1 MAAHSLI
8 QAPEDS
14 GELKHYYARPSL
26 EVTRVMFAEFFATY
40 LSSTVRFVFLLAP
53 FFVVTMFLA
62 LTRGQPAVEKN
73 SIIRRA
79 TLAALVLGLV
89 LFFAGPVLF
98 NAIGITLNSF
108 RIGAGS
114 LLFLTAISLVNSGT
128 RNHATGLPQ
137 EDRDDIAVVPMAI
150 PVIIGP
156 ATIGAILVYGAELKS
171 VPEVAGG
178 VLGLVTGLALLA
190 LLLYLSG
197 YLERI
202 LGKTGL
208 NILSKISG
216 LILSAMAA
224 EIVLTGIAGFVK
236 SAGLA

>member
-1 MAAHSLI
+1 
-8 QAPEDS
+8 
-14 GELKHYYARPSL
+14 
-26 EVTRVMFAEFFATY
+26 
-40 LSSTVRFVFLLAP
+40 
-53 FFVVTMFLA
+53 
-62 LTRGQPAVEKN
+62 
-73 SIIRRA
+73 
-79 TLAALVLGLV
+79 V
-89 LFFAGPVLF
+89 LFFAGPLLF
-98 NAIGITLNSF
+98 EAIGITLNSF

-171 VPEVAGG
+171 VPEIAGG
-178 VLGLVTGLALLA
+178 VLGMITALLVLTV
-190 LLLYLSG
+190 LLFLSG
-197 YLERI
+197 YLERA

-208 NILSKISG
+208 NILSKVSG

-224 EIVLTGIAGFVK
+224 EIVLTGISGFIQA
-236 SAGLA
+236 AGLASTFPA

>member
-1 MAAHSLI
+1 MLA
-8 QAPEDS
+8 
-14 GELKHYYARPSL
+14 
-26 EVTRVMFAEFFATY
+26 VFFHTY
-40 LSSTVRFVFLLAP
+40 LSSSIRFLFLLAP

-62 LTRGQPAVEKN
+62 LTRGQSAEEK
-73 SIIRRA
+73 SAIIRRA
-79 TLAALVLGLV
+79 CVSALILGLV

-98 NAIGITLNSF
+98 EAIGITLNSF

-128 RNHATGLPQ
+128 RHHATGLPS
-137 EDRDDIAVVPMAI
+137 EERDDIAVVPLAI

-156 ATIGAILVYGAELKS
+156 ATIGAILVYGAELKT
-171 VPEVAGG
+171 VPEVIGG
-178 VLGLVTGLALLA
+178 LLGLVTGLLIMAVLLH
-190 LLLYLSG
+190 LSG
-197 YLERI
+197 YLERV

-208 NILSKISG
+208 NIMSKISG

-236 SAGLA
+236 ATSLAG

>member
-1 MAAHSLI
+1 
-8 QAPEDS
+8 
-14 GELKHYYARPSL
+14 
-26 EVTRVMFAEFFATY
+26 MFAEFFSTY

-62 LTRGQPAVEKN
+62 LTRGQPAAEKN

-79 TLAALVLGLV
+79 TVAALVLGLI

-150 PVIIGP
+150 PVMIGP

-171 VPEVAGG
+171 VPEVVGG
-178 VLGLVTGLALLA
+178 VLALVTGLLLLA

-197 YLERI
+197 YLERM

-208 NILSKISG
+208 NILSKVSG

-224 EIVLTGIAGFVK
+224 EIVLTGIAGFIK
-236 SAGLA
+236 SAGLV

>member
-1 MAAHSLI
+1 MLS
-8 QAPEDS
+8 
-14 GELKHYYARPSL
+14 
-26 EVTRVMFAEFFATY
+26 EFLSTY
-40 LSSTVRFVFLLAP
+40 LSSTVRFIFLLAP

-62 LTRGQPAVEKN
+62 LTRGQPKAEKH

-79 TLAALVLGLV
+79 SFSALVLGLV

-98 NAIGITLNSF
+98 EAIGITLNSF

-156 ATIGAILVYGAELKS
+156 ATIGAILVYGAELKA
-171 VPEVAGG
+171 VPEIAGG
-178 VLGLVTGLALLA
+178 VLGMVTALLFLT
-190 LLLYLSG
+190 LLLFLSG
-197 YLERI
+197 YLERA

-208 NILSKISG
+208 NILSKVSG

-224 EIVLTGIAGFVK
+224 EIVLTGIRGFIQA
-236 SAGLA
+236 SGLA

>member
-1 MAAHSLI
+1 
-8 QAPEDS
+8 
-14 GELKHYYARPSL
+14 
-26 EVTRVMFAEFFATY
+26 MFAEFFSTY

-62 LTRGQPAVEKN
+62 LTRGQPVAEKN

-79 TLAALVLGLV
+79 TVAALVLGLI

-150 PVIIGP
+150 PVMIGP

-171 VPEVAGG
+171 VPEVVGG
-178 VLGLVTGLALLA
+178 VLALVTGLLLLA

-197 YLERI
+197 YLERM

-208 NILSKISG
+208 NILSKVSG

-224 EIVLTGIAGFVK
+224 EIVLTGIAGFIK
-236 SAGLA
+236 SAGLV